1 MTASV
6 PMAFENIEYL
16 LGVIPVIVIGWVLIH
31 KGARRSLILSR
42 IIIVSLLVVA
52 LAGPYN
58 PVTVTETDETPTITV
73 LSDETD
79 SMDIFESGTAEEIF
93 DKLQDTTPARM
104 EKMGGLRS
112 DIGDEILASSTG
124 DDHII
129 VVSDGNNNFGS
140 DLAETIDFVSDTG
153 TVVYAVTQTPEK
165 NDLSVEITGARTAVL
180 GNENTWGVEIRETG
194 MGADCKLNILVD
206 GETKETRTINKFHD
220 MKAESFQHTFYK
232 LGPHVVTAEIIS
244 GNDRPDNNVFNKTI
258 YVVPKPRILLITLD
272 ADSSLHQILKSQYNL
287 DTASVL
293 EANNLSDYKAVVLD
307 NLNEG
312 RISATAVKD
321 LREYTA
327 GGGGLLVVGG
337 DNSYD
342 KGDYLNSSFEAILP
356 VESYSSIYKGSINV
370 VLILDMSNSVVIP
383 HDVKTDYDE
392 ENKTLITKKENILQ
406 YELGIALDLLSN
418 MGSDSNIGLVTFGKK
433 GKTLTDGMIALSRAN
448 RELLQTEITNLNG
461 SFGIDNT
468 SYYNGLE
475 IADKLLENESGEKN
489 VILLSDGGFHGSD
502 SEIQNTYELTRLKAT
517 DMVNRGIK
525 IFFVQILTDDPH
537 NYFKPL
543 VTDIYGNTHVY
554 YKLVKK
560 GGGLDLKLSQDIP
573 EIPSDDSESFVL
585 LRLDD
590 EHFITRYLNIS
601 GSISGYNDVT
611 QKVGA
616 RRLVTTSMGKPVVTT
631 WEFGLGRVVSLSSD
645 NGYQWAGALYSGEN
659 ARLLPSMVNWAV
671 GDPRP
676 EGGIVVYSGD
686 MNLGSPGTV
695 IIRSNEMPAVVF
707 GKQEVPVSQTGER
720 TYEGVIEPE
729 HIGLFNLEVSA
740 GGVTLEDTAAVNYP
754 LEYRDVGNDP
764 DFLEAVKHSGGGVY
778 NVDQARSLLFSDI
791 RKNSIMISEEHVSLS
806 WLFLITALL
815 VFLGEVIMRRAKGI
829 IEIKTRRKGRGR

>member
-6 PMAFENIEYL
+6 PIAFENIEYL
-16 LGVIPVIVIGWVLIH
+16 LGVLPVIVIGWVLIH

-153 TVVYAVTQTPEK
+153 TVVYAVTQTPEE

-180 GNENTWGVEIRETG
+180 GNENIVGVEIRQAL
-194 MGADCKLNILVD
+194 ADANYKLSIEVD
-206 GETKETRTINKFHD
+206 GSPVSSQTVAQTASLKTVVFSN
-220 MKAESFQHTFYK
+220 TFK
-232 LGPHVVTAEIIS
+232 SLGPHLITARIS
-244 GNDRPDNNVFNKTI
+244 SGDDMRSGNNVFNKTI
-258 YVVPKPRILLITLD
+258 YVVPKPRILLVSPD
-272 ADSSLHQILKSQYNL
+272 ADSPLYKVLRSLYETNTAPSIDDANL
-287 DTASVL
+287 T
-293 EANNLSDYKAVVLD
+293 DYKAVVLD
-307 NLNEG
+307 NINDG
-312 RISATAVKD
+312 RISGNSIGK

-342 KGDYLNSSFEAILP
+342 YGDYLGSSIEAILP
-356 VESYSSIYKGSINV
+356 VESFSSAYAGSVNV
-370 VLILDMSNSVVIP
+370 VLVMDISGSIKID
-383 HDVKTDYDE
+383 K
-392 ENKTLITKKENILQ
+392 
-406 YELGIALDLLSN
+406 ALDDEKAMAINLLRD
-418 MGSDSNIGLVTFGKK
+418 MGRDTNAGVVVYGDDAISVSDGL
-433 GKTLTDGMIALSRAN
+433 LPMSSHAN
-448 RELLQTEITNLNG
+448 RDTLVDRVSKLKISYGGTTTSIDE
-461 SFGIDNT
+461 GIFIAARMLDNT
-468 SYYNGLE
+468 SGQKYM
-475 IADKLLENESGEKN
+475 I
-489 VILLSDGGFHGSD
+489 VFSDGAISD
-502 SEIQNTYELTRLKAT
+502 SFEDSKIEISSMDTTETEIIFVMIKTNVVKDKAVKT
-517 DMVNRGIK
+517 NNNRG
-525 IFFVQILTDDPH
+525 D
-537 NYFKPL
+537 YFLKVL
-543 VTDIYGNTHVY
+543 ADQA
-554 YKLVKK
+554 
-560 GGGLDLKLSQDIP
+560 GGDFIQLELDQRLDLKFGQEFPDLPTGDYEGYAI
-573 EIPSDDSESFVL
+573 V
-585 LRLDD
+585 RLDE

-616 RRLVTTSMGKPVVTT
+616 RRLVTTSMGKPVVTV
-631 WEFGLGRVVSLSSD
+631 WEFGLGRVVTLSSD
-645 NGYQWAGALYSGEN
+645 NGNMWAGALYSGEN
-659 ARLLPSMVNWAV
+659 ARLLPSTVNWAV
-671 GDPRP
+671 GDPGP
-676 EGGIVVYSGD
+676 EDGIVVYSGD

-695 IIRSNEMPAVVF
+695 IIRCNEMPSVVF
-707 GKQEVPVSQTGER
+707 GGEDVPVIQTGER
-720 TYEGVIEPE
+720 TYEGVIEPD

-778 NVDQARSLLFSDI
+778 NVDQVGSLLFSDI
-791 RKNSIMISEEHVSLS
+791 RKNSIMTSEEHVSLS
-806 WLFLITALL
+806 WVFLIIALL
-815 VFLGEVIMRRAKGI
+815 VFLGEVIVRRAKGI
-829 IEIKTRRKGRGR
+829 IEIKTRRKGRRG

>member
-6 PMAFENIEYL
+6 PIAFENIEYL
-16 LGVIPVIVIGWVLIH
+16 LGVLPVIVIGWVLIH

-58 PVTVTETDETPTITV
+58 PVTVTEIDETPTITV
-73 LSDETD
+73 LSDETE

-153 TVVYAVTQTPEK
+153 TVVYAITQTPKE

-180 GNENTWGVEIRETG
+180 GNENLVGVEVRQAESNTTY
-194 MGADCKLNILVD
+194 KLSIEVD
-206 GETKETRTINKFHD
+206 GSPVSSQTVTQTKSIKIVGFSST
-220 MKAESFQHTFYK
+220 FQS
-232 LGPHVVTAEIIS
+232 LGPHLITARIS
-244 GNDRPDNNVFNKTI
+244 SGDDMRTENNVFNKTI
-258 YVVPKPRILLITLD
+258 YVVPKPRILLVSPDDDSPLYKVLRNLYETNTV
-272 ADSSLHQILKSQYNL
+272 SSLDDANL
-287 DTASVL
+287 T
-293 EANNLSDYKAVVLD
+293 DYKAVVLD
-307 NLNEG
+307 NINDG
-312 RISATAVKD
+312 RLSGSSIEK

-342 KGDYLNSSFEAILP
+342 FGDYLDSSIEAILP
-356 VESYSSIYKGSINV
+356 VESYSSAYAGSVNV
-370 VLILDMSNSVVIP
+370 VLVLDISGSISAHEALDVEKAMAINLLKDMGRDTNVGVVAYGGDAISVSDGLLPMSSHANRDTLKDKVSKLKTGYGGTSMDEGISTAADMLDNTSGQKYMLVFSDGAVKDSFEDSKIEISGMDSTETEMIFVMIKTNVVKERE
-383 HDVKTDYDE
+383 VKTDNNRGDYFLKVLADQVGGDFIQ
-392 ENKTLITKKENILQ
+392 L
-406 YELGIALDLLSN
+406 ELDQRLDL
-418 MGSDSNIGLVTFGKK
+418 TFG
-433 GKTLTDGMIALSRAN
+433 
-448 RELLQTEITNLNG
+448 Q
-461 SFGIDNT
+461 
-468 SYYNGLE
+468 
-475 IADKLLENESGEKN
+475 ESPDLPE
-489 VILLSDGGFHGSD
+489 D
-502 SEIQNTYELTRLKAT
+502 
-517 DMVNRGIK
+517 
-525 IFFVQILTDDPH
+525 
-537 NYFKPL
+537 
-543 VTDIYGNTHVY
+543 
-554 YKLVKK
+554 
-560 GGGLDLKLSQDIP
+560 GLDAYAI
-573 EIPSDDSESFVL
+573 V
-585 LRLDD
+585 RLDE

-601 GSISGYNDVT
+601 GSVSGYNDVT

-616 RRLVTTSMGKPVVTT
+616 RRLVTTSMGKPVVTV

-645 NGYQWAGALYSGEN
+645 NGNMWAGALYSGEN

-707 GKQEVPVSQTGER
+707 GKQDVPVSQTGER

-791 RKNSIMISEEHVSLS
+791 RKNSIMTSEEHVSLS

>member
-6 PMAFENIEYL
+6 PIAFENIEYL
-16 LGVIPVIVIGWVLIH
+16 LGVLPVIVIGWVLIH

-58 PVTVTETDETPTITV
+58 PVTVTEIDETPTITV

-153 TVVYAVTQTPEK
+153 TVVYAVTQTPGK

-180 GNENTWGVEIRETG
+180 GNENLVGVEVRQAESNTTY
-194 MGADCKLNILVD
+194 KLSIEVD
-206 GETKETRTINKFHD
+206 GSPVSSQTVTQTTPIKIVGFSST
-220 MKAESFQHTFYK
+220 FQS
-232 LGPHVVTAEIIS
+232 LGPHLITARISS
-244 GNDRPDNNVFNKTI
+244 GNDMRTENNVFNKTI
-258 YVVPKPRILLITLD
+258 YVVPKPRILLVSPDDDSPLYKVLRNLYETNT
-272 ADSSLHQILKSQYNL
+272 ASSLDDANL
-287 DTASVL
+287 T
-293 EANNLSDYKAVVLD
+293 DYKAVVLD
-307 NLNEG
+307 NINDG
-312 RISATAVKD
+312 RLSGSSIGK

-342 KGDYLNSSFEAILP
+342 FGDYLDSSIEAILP
-356 VESYSSIYKGSINV
+356 VESYSSAYAGSVNV
-370 VLILDMSNSVVIP
+370 VLVLDISGSISAHEALEYEKAMAINLLKDMGRDTNVGVVAYGGDAISVSDGLLPMYSHANRDALVDRVTKLKTGYGGTSMDEGISTAA
-383 HDVKTDYDE
+383 DMLDNTSGQKYMLVFSDGAVKDSYEDSKIEISGMDSTETEMIFVMIKTNVVKEREVKTDNNRGDYFLKVLADQAGGDFIQLE
-392 ENKTLITKKENILQ
+392 VDQ
-406 YELGIALDLLSN
+406 RLDL
-418 MGSDSNIGLVTFGKK
+418 TFGQESPD
-433 GKTLTDGMIALSRAN
+433 LPEDGPNAYAI
-448 RELLQTEITNLNG
+448 
-461 SFGIDNT
+461 
-468 SYYNGLE
+468 
-475 IADKLLENESGEKN
+475 
-489 VILLSDGGFHGSD
+489 V
-502 SEIQNTYELTRLKAT
+502 
-517 DMVNRGIK
+517 
-525 IFFVQILTDDPH
+525 
-537 NYFKPL
+537 
-543 VTDIYGNTHVY
+543 
-554 YKLVKK
+554 
-560 GGGLDLKLSQDIP
+560 
-573 EIPSDDSESFVL
+573 
-585 LRLDD
+585 RLDE

-601 GSISGYNDVT
+601 GSVSGYNDVT

-616 RRLVTTSMGKPVVTT
+616 RRLVTTSLGKPVVTV

-645 NGYQWAGALYSGEN
+645 NGNMWAGALYSGEN

-707 GKQEVPVSQTGER
+707 GKQDVPVSQTGER

-729 HIGLFNLEVSA
+729 HIGLFNLDVSA

-764 DFLEAVKHSGGGVY
+764 DFLEAVKHSGGRVY

>member
-6 PMAFENIEYL
+6 PIAFENIEYL
-16 LGVIPVIVIGWVLIH
+16 LGVLPVIVIGWVLIH

-58 PVTVTETDETPTITV
+58 PVTVTEIDETPTITV
-73 LSDETD
+73 LSDETE

-93 DKLQDTTPARM
+93 DKLQDTTPAKM

-140 DLAETIDFVSDTG
+140 DLAETIDFVSGTG
-153 TVVYAVTQTPEK
+153 TVVYGITQTPEK

-180 GNENTWGVEIRETG
+180 GNENLVGVEVRQAESNTTY
-194 MGADCKLNILVD
+194 KLSIEVD
-206 GETKETRTINKFHD
+206 GSPVSSQTVTQTKSIKIVGFSST
-220 MKAESFQHTFYK
+220 FQS
-232 LGPHVVTAEIIS
+232 LGPHLITARIS
-244 GNDRPDNNVFNKTI
+244 SGDDMRTENNVFNKTI
-258 YVVPKPRILLITLD
+258 YVVPKPRILLVSPDDDSPLYKVLRNLYETNT
-272 ADSSLHQILKSQYNL
+272 ASSLDDANL
-287 DTASVL
+287 T
-293 EANNLSDYKAVVLD
+293 DYKAVVLD
-307 NLNEG
+307 NINDG
-312 RISATAVKD
+312 RLSGSSIGK

-327 GGGGLLVVGG
+327 SGGGLLVVGG

-342 KGDYLNSSFEAILP
+342 FGDYLDSSIEAILP
-356 VESYSSIYKGSINV
+356 VESYSSAYAGSVNV
-370 VLILDMSNSVVIP
+370 VLVLDISGSISAHEALEYEKAMAIKLLKDMGRDTNVGVVAYGGDAISVSDGLLPMYSHANRDTLEDKVSKLKTGWGGTSMDEGISTAA
-383 HDVKTDYDE
+383 DMLDNTSGQKYMLVFSDGAVKDSFEDSKIEISGMDSTETEMIFVMIKTNVVKEREVKTDNYRGDYFL
-392 ENKTLITKKENILQ
+392 KVLADQVGGDFIQL
-406 YELGIALDLLSN
+406 ELDQ
-418 MGSDSNIGLVTFGKK
+418 
-433 GKTLTDGMIALSRAN
+433 R
-448 RELLQTEITNLNG
+448 
-461 SFGIDNT
+461 
-468 SYYNGLE
+468 
-475 IADKLLENESGEKN
+475 
-489 VILLSDGGFHGSD
+489 
-502 SEIQNTYELTRLKAT
+502 
-517 DMVNRGIK
+517 
-525 IFFVQILTDDPH
+525 
-537 NYFKPL
+537 
-543 VTDIYGNTHVY
+543 
-554 YKLVKK
+554 
-560 GGGLDLKLSQDIP
+560 LDLKFGQEAPDLP
-573 EIPSDDSESFVL
+573 EDGLDAYAIV
-585 LRLDD
+585 RLDE

-601 GSISGYNDVT
+601 GSVSGYNDVT

-616 RRLVTTSMGKPVVTT
+616 RRLVTTSMGKPVVTV

-645 NGYQWAGALYSGEN
+645 NGNMWAGALYSGEN

-676 EGGIVVYSGD
+676 EDGIVVYSGD

-707 GKQEVPVSQTGER
+707 GKQDVPVSQTGER
-720 TYEGVIEPE
+720 TYEGVIESE

>member
-6 PMAFENIEYL
+6 PIAFENIEYL
-16 LGVIPVIVIGWVLIH
+16 LGVLPVIVIGWVLIH

-153 TVVYAVTQTPEK
+153 TVVYAVTQTPEE

-180 GNENTWGVEIRETG
+180 GNENMVGVEIRQAL
-194 MGADCKLNILVD
+194 ADANYKLSIEVD
-206 GETKETRTINKFHD
+206 GSPVSSQTVAQTASLKTVVFSN
-220 MKAESFQHTFYK
+220 TFK
-232 LGPHVVTAEIIS
+232 SLGPHLITARIS
-244 GNDRPDNNVFNKTI
+244 SGDDMRSGNNVFNKTI
-258 YVVPKPRILLITLD
+258 YVVPKPRLLLVSPD
-272 ADSSLHQILKSQYNL
+272 ADSPLYKILRSLYETNTAPSIDDANL
-287 DTASVL
+287 T
-293 EANNLSDYKAVVLD
+293 DYKAVVLD
-307 NLNEG
+307 NINDG
-312 RISATAVKD
+312 RISGNSIGK

-342 KGDYLNSSFEAILP
+342 YGDYLGSSIEAILP
-356 VESYSSIYKGSINV
+356 VESYSSAYAGSVNVVLVLDISGSINIDEALDDEKAMAINLLKNMGRDTNVGV
-370 VLILDMSNSVVIP
+370 VAYGSDAISVSDGLLPMSSHANRDTLVDRVSKLKTGHGGTSMDEGIFTAARMLDNTSGQKYMIVFSDGAISNSFEDSKIEISSMDTTETEMIFVMIKTNVVKER
-383 HDVKTDYDE
+383 DVKTDNNRGDYF
-392 ENKTLITKKENILQ
+392 LQ
-406 YELGIALDLLSN
+406 VLADQTGGDFIQLELDQRLDLK
-418 MGSDSNIGLVTFGKK
+418 FGQ
-433 GKTLTDGMIALSRAN
+433 
-448 RELLQTEITNLNG
+448 E
-461 SFGIDNT
+461 
-468 SYYNGLE
+468 
-475 IADKLLENESGEKN
+475 
-489 VILLSDGGFHGSD
+489 
-502 SEIQNTYELTRLKAT
+502 
-517 DMVNRGIK
+517 
-525 IFFVQILTDDPH
+525 DPDL
-537 NYFKPL
+537 PE
-543 VTDIYGNTHVY
+543 
-554 YKLVKK
+554 
-560 GGGLDLKLSQDIP
+560 GGLDAYAI
-573 EIPSDDSESFVL
+573 V
-585 LRLDD
+585 RLDE

-616 RRLVTTSMGKPVVTT
+616 RRLVTTSMGKPVVTV

-645 NGYQWAGALYSGEN
+645 NGNMWAGALYSGEN
-659 ARLLPSMVNWAV
+659 ARLLPSMINWAV
-671 GDPRP
+671 GDPGP
-676 EGGIVVYSGD
+676 EDGIVVYSGD
-686 MNLGSPGTV
+686 MNLDSPGTV
-695 IIRSNEMPAVVF
+695 VIRCNEMPLVVF
-707 GKQEVPVSQTGER
+707 GKEDVPVIQTGER
-720 TYEGVIEPE
+720 TYEGVIEPD
-729 HIGLFNLEVSA
+729 HMGLFNLEVSA

-778 NVDQARSLLFSDI
+778 NVDQVGSLLFSDI
-791 RKNSIMISEEHVSLS
+791 RKNSIMTSEEHVSLS
-806 WLFLITALL
+806 WVFLIIALL
-815 VFLGEVIMRRAKGI
+815 VFLGEVIVRRAKGI
-829 IEIKTRRKGRGR
+829 IEIKTRRKGRRG

>member
-1 MTASV
+1 MTDSV
-6 PMAFENIEYL
+6 PIAFENIEYL
-16 LGVIPVIVIGWVLIH
+16 LGVLPVIVIGWVLIH

-58 PVTVTETDETPTITV
+58 PVNVTETDETPTITV

-140 DLAETIDFVSDTG
+140 DLAETIDFVSGTG
-153 TVVYAVTQTPEK
+153 TVVYAITQTPKE

-180 GNENTWGVEIRETG
+180 GNENLVGVEVRQAESNTTY
-194 MGADCKLNILVD
+194 KLSIEVD
-206 GETKETRTINKFHD
+206 GSPVSSQTVTQTKSIKIVGFSST
-220 MKAESFQHTFYK
+220 FQS
-232 LGPHVVTAEIIS
+232 LGPHLITARIS
-244 GNDRPDNNVFNKTI
+244 SGDDMRSGNNVFNKTI
-258 YVVPKPRILLITLD
+258 YVVPKPRILLVSPDDDSPLYQVLRNLYETNTV
-272 ADSSLHQILKSQYNL
+272 SSLDDANL
-287 DTASVL
+287 T
-293 EANNLSDYKAVVLD
+293 DYKAVVLD
-307 NLNEG
+307 NINDG
-312 RISATAVKD
+312 RISGSSIGK

-342 KGDYLNSSFEAILP
+342 FGDYLDSSIEALLP
-356 VESYSSIYKGSINV
+356 VESYSSAYAGSVNV
-370 VLILDMSNSVVIP
+370 VLVLDISGSISAHEALDDEKAMAINLLNDMGRDTNVGVVAYGGDAISVSDGLLPMYSHANRDTLKDKVSKLKTGFGGTSMDEGISTAA
-383 HDVKTDYDE
+383 DMLDNTSGQKYMLVFSDGAVKDSFEDSKIEISGMDSTETEMIFVMIKTNVVKEREVKTDNNRGDYFLKVLADQAGGDFIQ
-392 ENKTLITKKENILQ
+392 L
-406 YELGIALDLLSN
+406 ELDQRLDL
-418 MGSDSNIGLVTFGKK
+418 TFGQEAPD
-433 GKTLTDGMIALSRAN
+433 LPED
-448 RELLQTEITNLNG
+448 
-461 SFGIDNT
+461 
-468 SYYNGLE
+468 
-475 IADKLLENESGEKN
+475 
-489 VILLSDGGFHGSD
+489 
-502 SEIQNTYELTRLKAT
+502 
-517 DMVNRGIK
+517 
-525 IFFVQILTDDPH
+525 
-537 NYFKPL
+537 
-543 VTDIYGNTHVY
+543 
-554 YKLVKK
+554 
-560 GGGLDLKLSQDIP
+560 GLDAYAI
-573 EIPSDDSESFVL
+573 V
-585 LRLDD
+585 RLDE

-601 GSISGYNDVT
+601 GSVSGYNDVT

-616 RRLVTTSMGKPVVTT
+616 RRLVTTSMGKPVVTV

-645 NGYQWAGALYSGEN
+645 NGNMWGGVLYSGEN

-676 EGGIVVYSGD
+676 EDGIVVYSGD

-707 GKQEVPVSQTGER
+707 GKQDVPVSQTGER

-729 HIGLFNLEVSA
+729 HIGLFTLQVSA

-764 DFLEAVKHSGGGVY
+764 DFLEAVKHSGGRVY
-778 NVDQARSLLFSDI
+778 NVDQAESLLFSDI
-791 RKNSIMISEEHVSLS
+791 RKNSIMTSEEHVSLS

-829 IEIKTRRKGRGR
+829 IDIKTRRKGRGR

>member
-6 PMAFENIEYL
+6 PIAFENIEYL
-16 LGVIPVIVIGWVLIH
+16 LGVLPVIVIGWVLIH

-52 LAGPYN
+52 LAGPYY

-73 LSDETD
+73 LSDETA
-79 SMDIFESGTAEEIF
+79 SMDIFKSDTAQGIF
-93 DKLQDTTPARM
+93 DKLQDTTPASM

-153 TVVYAVTQTPEK
+153 TVVYAITLTPEK

-180 GNENTWGVEIRETG
+180 GNENLVGVEVRQAESNTTY
-194 MGADCKLNILVD
+194 KLSIEVD
-206 GETKETRTINKFHD
+206 GSPVSSQTVTQTNPIKIVGFSST
-220 MKAESFQHTFYK
+220 FQS
-232 LGPHVVTAEIIS
+232 LGPHLITARIS
-244 GNDRPDNNVFNKTI
+244 SGDDIRAGNNVFNKTI
-258 YVVPKPRILLITLD
+258 YVVPKPRLLLVSPD
-272 ADSSLHQILKSQYNL
+272 ADSPLYKVLRNLYETNTAPSLDNANL
-287 DTASVL
+287 T
-293 EANNLSDYKAVVLD
+293 DYKAVVLD
-307 NLNEG
+307 NINDG
-312 RISATAVKD
+312 RLSASSIGK

-342 KGDYLNSSFEAILP
+342 YGDYLDSSIEAILP
-356 VESYSSIYKGSINV
+356 VESYSSAYAGSVNV
-370 VLILDMSNSVVIP
+370 VLVLDISGSISAHEALDDEKAMAINLLNDMGSDTNVGVVAYGGDAISVSDGLLPMSSHANRGALVDRVSKLKTGYGGTSMDEGIVTASRMLDNASGKKYMLVFSDGAVKDSFEDSKIEILSMDTTETEMIFVMIKTNVVKERE
-383 HDVKTDYDE
+383 VKTDNNRGDYFLKVLADQAGGDFIQ
-392 ENKTLITKKENILQ
+392 L
-406 YELGIALDLLSN
+406 ELDQRLDL
-418 MGSDSNIGLVTFGKK
+418 TFGQEAPD
-433 GKTLTDGMIALSRAN
+433 LPED
-448 RELLQTEITNLNG
+448 
-461 SFGIDNT
+461 
-468 SYYNGLE
+468 
-475 IADKLLENESGEKN
+475 
-489 VILLSDGGFHGSD
+489 
-502 SEIQNTYELTRLKAT
+502 
-517 DMVNRGIK
+517 
-525 IFFVQILTDDPH
+525 
-537 NYFKPL
+537 
-543 VTDIYGNTHVY
+543 
-554 YKLVKK
+554 
-560 GGGLDLKLSQDIP
+560 GLDAYAI
-573 EIPSDDSESFVL
+573 V
-585 LRLDD
+585 RLDE

-601 GSISGYNDVT
+601 GSISDYNDVT

-616 RRLVTTSMGKPVVTT
+616 RRLVTTSMGKPVVTV

-645 NGYQWAGALYSGEN
+645 NGYQWAGVLYSGEN
-659 ARLLPSMVNWAV
+659 ARLLPSMINWAV

-676 EGGIVVYSGD
+676 EDGIVVYSGD

-695 IIRSNEMPAVVF
+695 IIRSNEMPVVVF
-707 GKQEVPVSQTGER
+707 GGQDVPVSQTGER
-720 TYEGVIEPE
+720 TYEVVIEPD
-729 HIGLFNLEVSA
+729 HIGLFSLEVSA

-764 DFLEAVKHSGGGVY
+764 EFLEAVKRNGGRVY

-791 RKNSIMISEEHVSLS
+791 RKNSIMTSEEHVSLS

-829 IEIKTRRKGRGR
+829 IDIKTRRKSRGR

>member
-6 PMAFENIEYL
+6 PIAFENIEYL
-16 LGVIPVIVIGWVLIH
+16 LGVLPVIIIGWVLMH

-58 PVTVTETDETPTITV
+58 PVTVTEINETPTITV

-112 DIGDEILASSTG
+112 DIADEILASSTG

-140 DLAETIDFVSDTG
+140 DLAETIDFVSGTG
-153 TVVYAVTQTPEK
+153 TVVYAITQTPKE

-180 GNENTWGVEIRETG
+180 GNENLVGVEVRQAKSNTTY
-194 MGADCKLNILVD
+194 KLSIEVD
-206 GETKETRTINKFHD
+206 GSPVSSQTVTQTKSIKIVGFSST
-220 MKAESFQHTFYK
+220 FQS
-232 LGPHVVTAEIIS
+232 LGPHLITARIS
-244 GNDRPDNNVFNKTI
+244 SGDDMRSGNNVFNKTI
-258 YVVPKPRILLITLD
+258 YVVPKPRILLVSPDDDSPLYKVLRNLYETNTV
-272 ADSSLHQILKSQYNL
+272 SSLDNANL
-287 DTASVL
+287 T
-293 EANNLSDYKAVVLD
+293 DYKAVVLD
-307 NLNEG
+307 NINDG
-312 RISATAVKD
+312 RLSGSSIEK

-327 GGGGLLVVGG
+327 SGGGLLVVGG

-342 KGDYLNSSFEAILP
+342 YGEYLGSSIEAILP
-356 VESYSSIYKGSINV
+356 VESYSSAYAGSVNV
-370 VLILDMSNSVVIP
+370 VLVLDISGSISAHEALDDEKAMAINLLNDMGRDTNVGVVAYGGDAISVSDGLLPMYSHANRDTLEDKVSKLKTGWGGTSMDEGISTAA
-383 HDVKTDYDE
+383 DMLDNTSGQKYMLVFSDGAVKDSFEDSKIEISGMDSTETEMIFVMIKTNVVKEREVKTDNNRGDYFLKVLADQVGGDFIQ
-392 ENKTLITKKENILQ
+392 L
-406 YELGIALDLLSN
+406 ELDQRLDL
-418 MGSDSNIGLVTFGKK
+418 TFGQEAPD
-433 GKTLTDGMIALSRAN
+433 LPED
-448 RELLQTEITNLNG
+448 
-461 SFGIDNT
+461 
-468 SYYNGLE
+468 
-475 IADKLLENESGEKN
+475 
-489 VILLSDGGFHGSD
+489 
-502 SEIQNTYELTRLKAT
+502 
-517 DMVNRGIK
+517 
-525 IFFVQILTDDPH
+525 
-537 NYFKPL
+537 
-543 VTDIYGNTHVY
+543 
-554 YKLVKK
+554 
-560 GGGLDLKLSQDIP
+560 GLDAYAI
-573 EIPSDDSESFVL
+573 V
-585 LRLDD
+585 RLDE

-601 GSISGYNDVT
+601 GSVSGYNDVT

-616 RRLVTTSMGKPVVTT
+616 RRLVTTSMGKPVVTV

-645 NGYQWAGALYSGEN
+645 NGNMWAGALYSGEN

-676 EGGIVVYSGD
+676 EDGIVVYSGD

-729 HIGLFNLEVSA
+729 HIGLFTLQVSA
-740 GGVTLEDTAAVNYP
+740 GGVRLEDTAAVNYP

-764 DFLEAVKHSGGGVY
+764 DFLEAVKHSGGRVY

-791 RKNSIMISEEHVSLS
+791 RKNSIMTSEEHVSLS

-815 VFLGEVIMRRAKGI
+815 VFLEEVIMRRAKGI

>member
-6 PMAFENIEYL
+6 PIAFENIEYL
-16 LGVIPVIVIGWVLIH
+16 LGVLPVIVIGWVLIH

-140 DLAETIDFVSDTG
+140 DLAETIDFVSGTG
-153 TVVYAVTQTPEK
+153 TVVYAITQTPKE

-180 GNENTWGVEIRETG
+180 GNENLVGVEVRQAKSNTTY
-194 MGADCKLNILVD
+194 KLSIEVD
-206 GETKETRTINKFHD
+206 GSPVSSQTVTQTKSIKIVGFSSTFH
-220 MKAESFQHTFYK
+220 S
-232 LGPHVVTAEIIS
+232 LGPHLITARIS
-244 GNDRPDNNVFNKTI
+244 SGDDMRSENNVFNKTI
-258 YVVPKPRILLITLD
+258 YVVPKPRILLVSPD
-272 ADSSLHQILKSQYNL
+272 ADSPLYKVLRNL
-287 DTASVL
+287 YETNTASSL
-293 EANNLSDYKAVVLD
+293 DDANLTDYKAVLLD
-307 NLNEG
+307 NINDG
-312 RISATAVKD
+312 RLSGSSIGK

-327 GGGGLLVVGG
+327 SGGGLLVVGG

-342 KGDYLNSSFEAILP
+342 FGDYLDSSIEAILP
-356 VESYSSIYKGSINV
+356 VESYSSAYAGSVNV
-370 VLILDMSNSVVIP
+370 VLVLDISGSISAHEALDDEKAMAINLLNDMGRDTNVGVVAYGGDAISVSDGLLPMYSHANRDALEDKVSKLKTGWGGTSMDEGISTAA
-383 HDVKTDYDE
+383 DMLDNTSGQKYMLVFSDGAVKDSFEDSKIEISGMDSTETEMIFVMIKTNVVKEREVKTDNNRGDYFLKVLADQAGGDFIQ
-392 ENKTLITKKENILQ
+392 L
-406 YELGIALDLLSN
+406 ELDQRLDL
-418 MGSDSNIGLVTFGKK
+418 TFGQEAP
-433 GKTLTDGMIALSRAN
+433 DVP
-448 RELLQTEITNLNG
+448 E
-461 SFGIDNT
+461 D
-468 SYYNGLE
+468 
-475 IADKLLENESGEKN
+475 
-489 VILLSDGGFHGSD
+489 
-502 SEIQNTYELTRLKAT
+502 
-517 DMVNRGIK
+517 
-525 IFFVQILTDDPH
+525 
-537 NYFKPL
+537 
-543 VTDIYGNTHVY
+543 
-554 YKLVKK
+554 
-560 GGGLDLKLSQDIP
+560 GLDAYAI
-573 EIPSDDSESFVL
+573 V
-585 LRLDD
+585 RLDE

-601 GSISGYNDVT
+601 GNLSGYNDVT

-616 RRLVTTSMGKPVVTT
+616 RRLVTTSMGKPVVTV

-645 NGYQWAGALYSGEN
+645 NGNMWAGALYSGEN

-676 EGGIVVYSGD
+676 EDGIVVYSGD

-720 TYEGVIEPE
+720 TYEGVIESE
-729 HIGLFNLEVSA
+729 QIGLFTLQVSA

-754 LEYRDVGNDP
+754 LEYRDVGNNP
-764 DFLEAVKHSGGGVY
+764 DFLEAVKRNGGGVY

-791 RKNSIMISEEHVSLS
+791 RKNSIMTSEEHVSLS

>member
-1 MTASV
+1 M
-6 PMAFENIEYL
+6 L
-16 LGVIPVIVIGWVLIH
+16 PVIILGWVLIH

-79 SMDIFESGTAEEIF
+79 SMDIFESDTAQGIF

-104 EKMGGLRS
+104 ENMGGLRS

-140 DLAETIDFVSDTG
+140 DLGETIDFVSDTG
-153 TVVYAVTQTPEK
+153 TVVYAVTQTPEE

-180 GNENTWGVEIRETG
+180 GNENLVGVEIRQALTD
-194 MGADCKLNILVD
+194 ANYKLSIEVD
-206 GETKETRTINKFHD
+206 GSPVSNQTVTQTYPINIVGF
-220 MKAESFQHTFYK
+220 SSTFNS
-232 LGPHVVTAEIIS
+232 LGPHLITARIS
-244 GNDRPDNNVFNKTI
+244 SGDDMRAGNNVFNKTI
-258 YVVPKPRILLITLD
+258 YVVPKPRILLVSPD
-272 ADSSLHQILKSQYNL
+272 ADSPLYQILRSLYETNTALSIDDANL
-287 DTASVL
+287 T
-293 EANNLSDYKAVVLD
+293 DYKAVVLD
-307 NLNEG
+307 NINDG
-312 RISATAVKD
+312 RISGNSIEN

-327 GGGGLLVVGG
+327 AGGGLLVVGG

-342 KGDYLNSSFEAILP
+342 FGDYLGSPIEAILP
-356 VESYSSIYKGSINV
+356 VESYSSAYAGSVNV
-370 VLILDMSNSVVIP
+370 VLVLDISGSISAHEALDDEKAMAVNLLKDMGRDTNVGVVAFGGDAVSVSDGLLPMSSHANRAALIDRVKKLKTGYGGTSMDEGIITAASMLDNTSGKKYMLVFSDGAISNSFEDSKIEISSMDTTETEMIFVMIKTNVVKER
-383 HDVKTDYDE
+383 DVKTD
-392 ENKTLITKKENILQ
+392 N
-406 YELGIALDLLSN
+406 
-418 MGSDSNIGLVTFGKK
+418 
-433 GKTLTDGMIALSRAN
+433 
-448 RELLQTEITNLNG
+448 
-461 SFGIDNT
+461 
-468 SYYNGLE
+468 
-475 IADKLLENESGEKN
+475 
-489 VILLSDGGFHGSD
+489 
-502 SEIQNTYELTRLKAT
+502 
-517 DMVNRGIK
+517 NRGD
-525 IFFVQILTDDPH
+525 FFMEVLADQAGGVFIQLDPD
-537 NYFKPL
+537 L
-543 VTDIYGNTHVY
+543 DQR
-554 YKLVKK
+554 
-560 GGGLDLKLSQDIP
+560 LDLKFGQESP
-573 EIPSDDSESFVL
+573 ELPEDGPDAYAIV
-585 LRLDD
+585 RLDE

-616 RRLVTTSMGKPVVTT
+616 RRLVTTSMGKPVVTV

-645 NGYQWAGALYSGEN
+645 NGNLWSGALYSGEN

-676 EGGIVVYSGD
+676 EDGIVVYSGD

-695 IIRSNEMPAVVF
+695 TIRSNEMPAVVF
-707 GKQEVPVSQTGER
+707 GGQVVPVSQTGER
-720 TYEGVIEPE
+720 TYEGVIEPD

-764 DFLEAVKHSGGGVY
+764 DFLEAVKRNGGGVY
-778 NVDQARSLLFSDI
+778 NVDQAGSLLFSDI
-791 RKNSIMISEEHVSLS
+791 RKNSIMTTVEHVSLS

-815 VFLGEVIMRRAKGI
+815 VFLGEVIVRRAKGI
-829 IEIKTRRKGRGR
+829 IEIKTRRKGRT

>member
-1 MTASV
+1 MTSSV
-6 PMAFENIEYL
+6 PIAFENLEYL
-16 LGVIPVIVIGWVLIH
+16 LGVLPVIVIGWVLIH

-104 EKMGGLRS
+104 EKMGGNRS

-153 TVVYAVTQTPEK
+153 TVVYAVTQTPGE

-180 GNENTWGVEIRETG
+180 GNENTWGVEIRQAL
-194 MGADCKLNILVD
+194 ADANYKLSIEVD
-206 GETKETRTINKFHD
+206 GSPVSNQTVTQTTPIKIVGFSST
-220 MKAESFQHTFYK
+220 FQS
-232 LGPHVVTAEIIS
+232 LGPHLITARIS
-244 GNDRPDNNVFNKTI
+244 SGDHMRGENNVFNKTI
-258 YVVPKPRILLITLD
+258 YVVPKPRILLVSPD
-272 ADSSLHQILKSQYNL
+272 ADSPLYQILRSLYETNTAPSIDDANL
-287 DTASVL
+287 T
-293 EANNLSDYKAVVLD
+293 DYKAVVLD
-307 NLNEG
+307 NINDG
-312 RISATAVKD
+312 RLSGSSIEN

-337 DNSYD
+337 DNSYE
-342 KGDYLNSSFEAILP
+342 KGDYRNSSFEAILP
-356 VESYSSIYKGSINV
+356 VESYKSTYAGSVNV
-370 VLILDMSNSVVIP
+370 VLALDISGSISAHEALDDEKAMAVNLLKDMGRDTNAGVVAFGGDAVSVSDGLLPMSSHANRAALIDRVKKLKTGYGGTSMDEGISTAADMLDNASGQKYMLVFSDGAISNSFEDSRIEISSMDTTETEMIFVMIKTNVVKER
-383 HDVKTDYDE
+383 DVKTD
-392 ENKTLITKKENILQ
+392 N
-406 YELGIALDLLSN
+406 
-418 MGSDSNIGLVTFGKK
+418 
-433 GKTLTDGMIALSRAN
+433 
-448 RELLQTEITNLNG
+448 
-461 SFGIDNT
+461 
-468 SYYNGLE
+468 
-475 IADKLLENESGEKN
+475 
-489 VILLSDGGFHGSD
+489 
-502 SEIQNTYELTRLKAT
+502 
-517 DMVNRGIK
+517 NRGD
-525 IFFVQILTDDPH
+525 FFMDVLADQA
-537 NYFKPL
+537 
-543 VTDIYGNTHVY
+543 
-554 YKLVKK
+554 
-560 GGGLDLKLSQDIP
+560 GGDFFQLELDQRLDLKFGQESP
-573 EIPSDDSESFVL
+573 ELPEGGPDAYAIV
-585 LRLDD
+585 RLDE

-616 RRLVTTSMGKPVVTT
+616 RRLVTTSMGKPVVTV

-645 NGYQWAGALYSGEN
+645 NGNMWSGALYSGEN
-659 ARLLPSMVNWAV
+659 ARLLPSMINWGV

-676 EGGIVVYSGD
+676 EDGIVVYSGD

-707 GKQEVPVSQTGER
+707 GGQDVAVSQTGER
-720 TYEGVIEPE
+720 TYEGVIEPD

-754 LEYRDVGNDP
+754 LEYRDVGNNP
-764 DFLEAVKHSGGGVY
+764 DFLEAVKRNGGGVY
-778 NVDQARSLLFSDI
+778 NVEQAGSLLFSDI
-791 RKNSIMISEEHVSLS
+791 RKNSIMTTVEHVSLS

-815 VFLGEVIMRRAKGI
+815 IFLGEVIMRRAKGI
-829 IEIKTRRKGRGR
+829 IEIKTRRKGRTR

>member
-6 PMAFENIEYL
+6 PIAFENIEYL
-16 LGVIPVIVIGWVLIH
+16 LGVLPVIVIGWVLIH

-58 PVTVTETDETPTITV
+58 PVTVTEIDETPTITV

-79 SMDIFESGTAEEIF
+79 SMDIFESGTAQEIF

-112 DIGDEILASSTG
+112 DIGDEILVSSTG

-180 GNENTWGVEIRETG
+180 GNENLVGVEIREAG
-194 MGADCKLNILVD
+194 LGADCKLNILVD
-206 GETKETRTINKFHD
+206 GEMKETRTINKFHD

-244 GNDRPDNNVFNKTI
+244 GNDRPDNNLFNKTI
-258 YVVPKPRILLITLD
+258 YVVPKPRILLVSPDDDSPLYKVLRSLYETNTAPSIDD
-272 ADSSLHQILKSQYNL
+272 ANL
-287 DTASVL
+287 T
-293 EANNLSDYKAVVLD
+293 DYKAVVLD
-307 NLNEG
+307 NINDARLSGNSIE
-312 RISATAVKD
+312 K

-327 GGGGLLVVGG
+327 SSGGLLVVGG

-342 KGDYLNSSFEAILP
+342 FGDYLDSSIEAILP
-356 VESYSSIYKGSINV
+356 VESYSSAYAGSVNV
-370 VLILDMSNSVVIP
+370 VLVLDISGSISAHEALDVEKAMAINLLKDMGRDTNVGVVAYGGDAISVSDGLLPMSSHANRDTLKDKVSKLKTGYGGTSMDEGISTAADMLDNTSGQKYMLVFSDGAVKDSFEDSKIEISGMDSTETEMIFVMIKTNVVKERE
-383 HDVKTDYDE
+383 VKTD
-392 ENKTLITKKENILQ
+392 N
-406 YELGIALDLLSN
+406 
-418 MGSDSNIGLVTFGKK
+418 
-433 GKTLTDGMIALSRAN
+433 
-448 RELLQTEITNLNG
+448 
-461 SFGIDNT
+461 
-468 SYYNGLE
+468 
-475 IADKLLENESGEKN
+475 
-489 VILLSDGGFHGSD
+489 
-502 SEIQNTYELTRLKAT
+502 
-517 DMVNRGIK
+517 NRG
-525 IFFVQILTDDPH
+525 D
-537 NYFKPL
+537 YFLKVL
-543 VTDIYGNTHVY
+543 ADQV
-554 YKLVKK
+554 
-560 GGGLDLKLSQDIP
+560 GGDFIQLELDQRLDLKFGQEAPDLP
-573 EIPSDDSESFVL
+573 EDGTDAYAIV
-585 LRLDD
+585 RLDE

-616 RRLVTTSMGKPVVTT
+616 RRLVTTSMGKPVVTV

-645 NGYQWAGALYSGEN
+645 NGNMWAGALYSGEN

-676 EGGIVVYSGD
+676 EDGIVVYSGD

-707 GKQEVPVSQTGER
+707 GKQDVPVSQTGER

-764 DFLEAVKHSGGGVY
+764 DFLEAVKHSGGRVY

-791 RKNSIMISEEHVSLS
+791 RKNSIMTSEEHVSLS

>member
-6 PMAFENIEYL
+6 PIAFENIEYL
-16 LGVIPVIVIGWVLIH
+16 LGVLPVIVIGWVLIH

-58 PVTVTETDETPTITV
+58 PVTVTEIDETPTITV

-93 DKLQDTTPARM
+93 DKLQDTTPARI
-104 EKMGGLRS
+104 EKMQGLWS
-112 DIGDEILASSTG
+112 DIGDGILASSTG

-153 TVVYAVTQTPEK
+153 TVVYAVTQTPGK

-180 GNENTWGVEIRETG
+180 GNENLVGVEVRQAKSNTTY
-194 MGADCKLNILVD
+194 KLSIEVD
-206 GETKETRTINKFHD
+206 GSPVSSQTVTQTKSIKIVGFSST
-220 MKAESFQHTFYK
+220 FQS
-232 LGPHVVTAEIIS
+232 LGPHLITARIS
-244 GNDRPDNNVFNKTI
+244 SGDDMRTENNVFNKTI
-258 YVVPKPRILLITLD
+258 YVVPKPRILLVSPDDDSPLYKVLRNLYETNTV
-272 ADSSLHQILKSQYNL
+272 SSLDDANL
-287 DTASVL
+287 T
-293 EANNLSDYKAVVLD
+293 DYKAVVLD
-307 NLNEG
+307 NINDGQLSG
-312 RISATAVKD
+312 SSIGK

-342 KGDYLNSSFEAILP
+342 FGDYLDSSIEAILP
-356 VESYSSIYKGSINV
+356 VESYSSAYAGSVNV
-370 VLILDMSNSVVIP
+370 VLVLDISGSISAHEALDVEKAMAINLLKDMGRDTNVGVVAYGGDAISVSDGLLPMSSHANRDTLKDKVSKLKTGYGGTSMDEGISTAADMLDNTSGQKYMLVFSDGAVKDSFEDSKIEISSMDTTETEMIFVMIKTNVVKERE
-383 HDVKTDYDE
+383 VKTDNNRGDYFLKVLADQVGGDFIQ
-392 ENKTLITKKENILQ
+392 L
-406 YELGIALDLLSN
+406 ELDQRLDL
-418 MGSDSNIGLVTFGKK
+418 TFGQE
-433 GKTLTDGMIALSRAN
+433 SP
-448 RELLQTEITNLNG
+448 
-461 SFGIDNT
+461 
-468 SYYNGLE
+468 GLPE
-475 IADKLLENESGEKN
+475 D
-489 VILLSDGGFHGSD
+489 
-502 SEIQNTYELTRLKAT
+502 
-517 DMVNRGIK
+517 
-525 IFFVQILTDDPH
+525 
-537 NYFKPL
+537 
-543 VTDIYGNTHVY
+543 
-554 YKLVKK
+554 
-560 GGGLDLKLSQDIP
+560 GLDAYAI
-573 EIPSDDSESFVL
+573 V
-585 LRLDD
+585 RLDE

-601 GSISGYNDVT
+601 GSVSGYNDVT

-616 RRLVTTSMGKPVVTT
+616 RRLVTTSMGKPVVTV

-645 NGYQWAGALYSGEN
+645 NGNMWAGALYSGEN

-754 LEYRDVGNDP
+754 LEYKDVGNDP
-764 DFLEAVKHSGGGVY
+764 DFLEAVKHSGGRVY

-815 VFLGEVIMRRAKGI
+815 VFLGEVIVRRAKGI